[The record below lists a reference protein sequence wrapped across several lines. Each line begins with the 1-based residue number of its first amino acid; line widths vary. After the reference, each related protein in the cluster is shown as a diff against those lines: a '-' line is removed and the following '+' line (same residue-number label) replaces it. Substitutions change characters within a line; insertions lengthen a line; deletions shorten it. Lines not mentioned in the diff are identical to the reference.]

1 MDDIVARRLAN
12 SVELGERTASD
23 AMTPRPRVRFVDGD
37 RPVAEVLALAA
48 RTGHARFPVLGRGV
62 DDVVGVVHFKDALA
76 VPRDER
82 QRRRVH
88 EVARRIRAVPSTMPL
103 DAALEV
109 LRGGM
114 QLALVV
120 DEYGGTD
127 GILTLEDLVE
137 ELVGEIED
145 EQDRPTG
152 GVRRLGESRWSLSGL
167 LRPDEVGDLTGV
179 ELPEARESDTVSGLV
194 TEHLE
199 RFPEVGDEIVLV
211 ARHAERLDQD
221 GIPRQTTVRLRVDR
235 VDGWRVDRL
244 TMTAEDLDEEA
255 ARD

>member
-1 MDDIVARRLAN
+1 
-12 SVELGERTASD
+12 
-23 AMTPRPRVRFVDGD
+23 
-37 RPVAEVLALAA
+37 
-48 RTGHARFPVLGRGV
+48 
-62 DDVVGVVHFKDALA
+62 
-76 VPRDER
+76 
-82 QRRRVH
+82 
-88 EVARRIRAVPSTMPL
+88 MPL

-109 LRGGM
+109 LRGGL

-152 GVRRLGESRWSLSGL
+152 GARRLDESRWSLSGL
-167 LRPDEVGDLTGV
+167 LRPDEVGDLTGI

-199 RFPEVGDEIVLV
+199 RFPEVGDEIVLA
-211 ARHAERLDQD
+211 ARHAQRRDQD
-221 GIPRQTTVRLRVDR
+221 GVPRPTAVRLRVDR

-244 TMTAEDLDEEA
+244 TMTIDDEEA
-255 ARD
+255 TRD